1 MKNLLVSFLKKEAG
15 NIAIGTAVML
25 PVMVG
30 AAGFG
35 VETGYWYHKDLVLQ
49 QAADKAS
56 YAGAIEKRSGS
67 TSTVMNAAG
76 LSAANQNGYQPG
88 SFVLLNPPTSG
99 AYSGNVK
106 AVEVQL
112 TTPVQRYFSK
122 VFTNT
127 PITAGARA
135 VTLIETAETACV
147 LALDPTSSSTIY
159 LNGNAGLSLT
169 GCTVMANSTAAD
181 AVLVQGSSELTTD
194 CIISGGG
201 VGTGQGDITLTSC
214 ATPITNAPAAADPFA
229 SIPFPATPAGA
240 NKTTTGNPL
249 NPGKYAGMS
258 INSAKTLNPG
268 QYHIISGTL
277 RFNANANIT
286 GNGVTFFMYPGT
298 TISINGSALMNLA
311 APTTGTYAGILF
323 FASQTMTGAVTF
335 NGNSSSHLTGALYFP
350 KAEVTYSGNF
360 TGLGG
365 CTQVVA
371 SAVHWTGSSSITQD
385 CTTYGMVKIPAFE
398 LIRLVE

>member
-35 VETGYWYHKDLVLQ
+35 VETGYWYHKDLELQ

-122 VFTNT
+122 VFTST

-147 LALDPTSSSTIY
+147 LALDPTASSTIY

-240 NKTTTGNPL
+240 NQ
-249 NPGKYAGMS
+249 S
-258 INSAKTLNPG
+258 DCRQSAESWKIRRHDPAIPPKHSTPEN
-268 QYHIISGTL
+268 
-277 RFNANANIT
+277 
-286 GNGVTFFMYPGT
+286 
-298 TISINGSALMNLA
+298 TISSVARSRLMPTPISPAMASHSLCIRAQPLIINGSAIMNLA

-323 FASQTMTGAVTF
+323 FAHQSMTSAVTF
-335 NGNSSSHLTGALYFP
+335 NGTSSSHLTGALYFP
-350 KAEVTYSGNF
+350 KAEVTYSGEF
-360 TGLGG
+360 HRPWRLHPGGCLGG
-365 CTQVVA
+365 ALDRQFLHHAGLHDLWHGQNSGV
-371 SAVHWTGSSSITQD
+371 
-385 CTTYGMVKIPAFE
+385 
-398 LIRLVE
+398 